1 MTNVLEVD
9 LLSQNV
15 SVEVG
20 FEGYLAKGSSS
31 RRR

>member
-9 LLSQNV
+9 LSQNV

-20 FEGYLAKGSSS
+20 FGGYLAKGSSS